1 MHQTA
6 TMTPLP
12 TRTGP
17 RAAILAILAAVMI
30 ATRLH
35 LPALSTHIGALPDAS
50 WAVFFMAGFYL
61 RGWSRWAFPL
71 FMALA
76 VGVDYAVITGQGLE
90 FWKHYCVS
98 PAYWCLVPAYLA
110 LWLGGSLT
118 ARAAARLRQER
129 TLGVAVVALVASV
142 AVCHLISQG
151 SFYWL
156 SDSVP
161 QPATLAG
168 WWKNYSDWFLPFLRS
183 TAIYVGLGVI
193 VHVGVQQVVRLAR
206 PQDRTAG

>member
-142 AVCHLISQG
+142 AVCHLISRAASTG
-151 SFYWL
+151 SATACRSRRRW
-156 SDSVP
+156 
-161 QPATLAG
+161 PAGGRTTPTGSGPSCAA
-168 WWKNYSDWFLPFLRS
+168 PPS
-183 TAIYVGLGVI
+183 TSAW
-193 VHVGVQQVVRLAR
+193 A
-206 PQDRTAG
+206 

>member
-17 RAAILAILAAVMI
+17 RAAILALLAAVMI

-118 ARAAARLRQER
+118 ARAAVRLRQER
-129 TLGVAVVALVASV
+129 TLGVAVVAAQRLEHDLQPGLAFGMLRAGVVAQAGRVGQDDHGAASRRRWS
-142 AVCHLISQG
+142 HST
-151 SFYWL
+151 S
-156 SDSVP
+156 
-161 QPATLAG
+161 PAPSARASTRAST
-168 WWKNYSDWFLPFLRS
+168 NSRSESRLR
-183 TAIYVGLGVI
+183 
-193 VHVGVQQVVRLAR
+193 
-206 PQDRTAG
+206 